1 MFGNASWLSW
11 SLFAFYESPRA
22 SLDVW
27 LLLAEISKTTTV
39 DKLLMA
45 SIPVV
50 IYTIM
55 RYESL
60 IFEGKS
66 EAPEKIILSDK
77 GLITSVFIWFMMV
90 YWVYYVAV
98 V

>member
-1 MFGNASWLSW
+1 
-11 SLFAFYESPRA
+11 
-22 SLDVW
+22 